1 MNNLPEIKLGKRGR
15 VFGFEAGSQ
24 PYRRHLLSLGLTPG
38 TEFQVTR
45 IAPLGDPIEIR
56 VRGTAISLRKHE
68 AVVVLVDE
76 I

>member
-1 MNNLPEIKLGKRGR
+1 MNTLPGIKLGGKGR
-15 VFGFEAGSQ
+15 VSGFEAGSKS
-24 PYRRHLLSLGLTPG
+24 YRRHLLSLGLTPG

-68 AVVVLVDE
+68 ATVVLVDE